1 MPQCNELFDW
11 DLLGSWRCS
20 IVYLVGGGSIS
31 VFLVSGKDKMQSPAF
46 SKSHFLLESSQ
57 LSFRYQNVLLNR
69 SIDAAVLWQLF
80 QRWQSAG
87 SVL

>member
-1 MPQCNELFDW
+1 
-11 DLLGSWRCS
+11 
-20 IVYLVGGGSIS
+20 
-31 VFLVSGKDKMQSPAF
+31 MQSPAF

-69 SIDAAVLWQLF
+69 SIDVAVLWQLF

-87 SVL
+87 SVLKGGRKEELQWAWEGLLP